1 MIFRNHKKKIKSNHI
16 EKHHQTH
23 SSMNKLIT
31 WLVTVEGMIILEK
44 AKLASEKLRLLAC
57 QVGLITKILKKVLK
71 KF

>member
-1 MIFRNHKKKIKSNHI
+1 
-16 EKHHQTH
+16 
-23 SSMNKLIT
+23 
-31 WLVTVEGMIILEK
+31 VGVMIILEK